1 MADHVVNWFAAV
13 MIMAFIRLVLLA
25 DQILFAPN
33 TDGPFLK
40 LIDVDILKLIV
51 IDFPGHSFVHLLRFD
66 LIFNLRQG
74 VVPSI
79 FDVDYFINHQ
89 VYILVLVGEPLPD
102 HLGNVLMALIILD
115 HNL

>member
-1 MADHVVNWFAAV
+1 MLKSLQGASV
-13 MIMAFIRLVLLA
+13 LVS
-25 DQILFAPN
+25 IVPTN
-33 TDGPFLK
+33 
-40 LIDVDILKLIV
+40 IDDVPQTEIDILKFIV
-51 IDFPGHSFVHLLRFD
+51 IDFPWHSFVHLLRFD
-66 LIFNLRQG
+66 RFFNLRQG

-115 HNL
+115 HNLWHQITLLIFGIL